1 MKAQKRERT
10 SIEEAVS
17 LLVEEAAVLRETE
30 LRSLADSTGYVL
42 AGDIKAVMAQPPF
55 TRSPLDGYAL
65 RARDLAG
72 ACREHPVYLPVSRY
86 IPAGGGISLPLPE
99 GTAARIMTGAPLPE
113 GADCVIRQEDTDQGE
128 NRAAFY
134 TSIEA
139 GKNVCYKGEDI
150 REGECLV
157 FAGTRL
163 DFTHI
168 GILAGQGIGTVEV
181 YKKPRVAVM
190 ATGDELLAPGQKPE
204 PGKIY
209 DSNSMMIYS
218 RLLELGAAPELRPFK
233 RDEPG
238 ELAAVTDRLLQE
250 YPLVITTGGVSAG
263 DRDYMPAVVGMV
275 RAKKLFHGIAAKPGS
290 PALAAV
296 RDGSVLLA
304 LSGNPFACIAT
315 LEILARPV
323 LAKLSGESVWRQKRI
338 KARLAGSFNKPSP
351 ARRFIR
357 ARLTGGAVSIPE
369 KGHSS
374 GSLSAL
380 AGCNCLIDIPGGSEA
395 LAEGDEVGVWLF

>member
-17 LLVEEAAVLRETE
+17 LMVEEAAVLRETE

-86 IPAGGGISLPLPE
+86 IPAGGGVSLPLPE

-168 GILAGQGIGTVEV
+168 GILAGQGIGTVE
-181 YKKPRVAVM
+181 
-190 ATGDELLAPGQKPE
+190 
-204 PGKIY
+204 
-209 DSNSMMIYS
+209 
-218 RLLELGAAPELRPFK
+218 
-233 RDEPG
+233 
-238 ELAAVTDRLLQE
+238 
-250 YPLVITTGGVSAG
+250 AG
-263 DRDYMPAVVGMV
+263 
-275 RAKKLFHGIAAKPGS
+275 
-290 PALAAV
+290 
-296 RDGSVLLA
+296 
-304 LSGNPFACIAT
+304 
-315 LEILARPV
+315 
-323 LAKLSGESVWRQKRI
+323 
-338 KARLAGSFNKPSP
+338 
-351 ARRFIR
+351 
-357 ARLTGGAVSIPE
+357 
-369 KGHSS
+369 
-374 GSLSAL
+374 
-380 AGCNCLIDIPGGSEA
+380 
-395 LAEGDEVGVWLF
+395 